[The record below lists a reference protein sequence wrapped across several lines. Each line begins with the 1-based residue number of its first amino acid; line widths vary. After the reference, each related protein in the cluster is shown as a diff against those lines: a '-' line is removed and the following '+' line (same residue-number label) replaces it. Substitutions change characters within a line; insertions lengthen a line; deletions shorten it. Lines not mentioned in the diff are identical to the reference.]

1 MPEGREERELDF
13 GAWGRRDALMFTEI
27 SVWLASPV
35 EFDLTLII
43 IKCLSFPFIR
53 LHPIYSH
60 DLIYLYKGQKKTLN
74 FNIIISNVNSAGENY
89 DSGCFVAEKNKKCH
103 TEKWTGKITCQ
114 EHHNTI
120 NLYRQ

>member
-1 MPEGREERELDF
+1 MHQQSRPLRSWSISQSWRMPEGREERELDF

-60 DLIYLYKGQKKTLN
+60 DLIYLYKGQKKL
-74 FNIIISNVNSAGENY
+74 
-89 DSGCFVAEKNKKCH
+89 
-103 TEKWTGKITCQ
+103 
-114 EHHNTI
+114 
-120 NLYRQ
+120 